1 MQQALDQSQPG
12 TLKSTRATKAAQM
25 VQRNAS
31 IKKWSLTLLMLV
43 LVLILD
49 YPVFTIFFNA
59 FRSTTEILATTSII
73 PQHWTLANFVYLNDR
88 TNFWGFFISS
98 MVVAVLGTIIAI
110 LCAATAGYTLSRY
123 HALRAVSGYSRALM
137 MVQMFPI
144 ILALIPLFIIFHTA
158 GLVNTYW
165 SVILVYV
172 VLNLPFATWMFEGFF
187 DAIPR
192 ELEEAAYVDGS
203 TRFGTLVRI
212 VLPLSGPGTAA
223 VTIFTFLLCYNEYLI
238 ANIFLRDPDTM
249 TIPVGIQ
256 MFMQQ
261 YSTDWGSL
269 MAAACLASIP
279 TIIFF
284 LFVQKYMVQGVVAG
298 AVKG

>member
-1 MQQALDQSQPG
+1 MQQALDQSQ
-12 TLKSTRATKAAQM
+12 TYTRSTAKTAT
-25 VQRNAS
+25 VGLRNAT
-31 IKKWSLTLLMLV
+31 IRKWLLTLLL
-43 LVLILD
+43 LILLFILD
-49 YPVFTIFFNA
+49 YPIFAIFLNA
-59 FRSTTEILATTSII
+59 FRSTAEILSTTSII
-73 PQHWTLANFVYLNDR
+73 PQQPTLANFAYLTAR
-88 TNFWGFFISS
+88 TNFWGFFASS
-98 MVVAVLGTIIAI
+98 LIVAGLGTVISII
-110 LCAATAGYTLSRY
+110 CAGAAGYVLSRY
-123 HALRAVSGYSRALM
+123 HKLRFVSNYSRGLM
-137 MVQMFPI
+137 LVQMFPI
-144 ILALIPLFIIFHTA
+144 ILALIPLFIIFKVA
-158 GLVNTYW
+158 GLVNTYY
-165 SVILVYV
+165 SVILVYT

-192 ELEEAAYVDGS
+192 ELEEAAFVDGCS
-203 TRFGTLVRI
+203 RFRSLTRI

-223 VTIFTFLLCYNEYLI
+223 VTIFTFLLCYNEFLI
-238 ANIFLRDPDTM
+238 ASIFLRDPDTM
-249 TIPVGIQ
+249 TILGIQ

>member
-1 MQQALDQSQPG
+1 MQQALDKPQS
-12 TLKSTRATKAAQM
+12 STPSTTTTANVALRKATI
-25 VQRNAS
+25 R
-31 IKKWSLTLLMLV
+31 KWLLTLLMLL
-43 LVLILD
+43 LVLIFD
-49 YPVFTIFFNA
+49 YPIFAIFLNG
-59 FRSTTEILATTSII
+59 FRSTAEILSTTSII
-73 PQHWTLANFVYLNDR
+73 PQHPTLDNFAYLSAR

-98 MVVAVLGTIIAI
+98 LIVAGLGTVVSII
-110 LCAATAGYTLSRY
+110 CAGAAGYTLSRY
-123 HALRAVSGYSRALM
+123 HKLRFVSNYSRALM
-137 MVQMFPI
+137 LVQMFPL
-144 ILALIPLFIIFHTA
+144 ILALIPLFIIFKDA

-165 SVILVYV
+165 SVILVYT

-192 ELEEAAYVDGS
+192 ELEEAAFVDGS
-203 TRFGTLVRI
+203 SRIGTLRRI

-223 VTIFTFLLCYNEYLI
+223 VTIFTFLLCYNEFLI
-238 ANIFLRDPDTM
+238 ASIFLRDPDTM

-256 MFMQQ
+256 MFMAQ

-269 MAAACLASIP
+269 MAAASLASLP

>member
-1 MQQALDQSQPG
+1 
-12 TLKSTRATKAAQM
+12 
-25 VQRNAS
+25 
-31 IKKWSLTLLMLV
+31 
-43 LVLILD
+43 VLILD
-49 YPVFTIFFNA
+49 YPIFTIFLNA
-59 FRSTTEILATTSII
+59 FRSTAEILSTTNII
-73 PQHWTLANFVYLNDR
+73 PQHPTLANFVYLNDH
-88 TNFWGFFISS
+88 TNFWECFTSS
-98 MVVAVLGTIIAI
+98 MIVSVIGTIISI
-110 LCAATAGYTLSRY
+110 LCAAAAGYTLSRY
-123 HALRAVSGYSRALM
+123 HVRSFVRGYSRALM
-137 MVQMFPI
+137 MVQMFPL
-144 ILALIPLFIIFHTA
+144 ILVLIPLFIIFHIA
-158 GLVNTYW
+158 DLVNTYW
-165 SVILVYV
+165 SVILVYI

-187 DAIPR
+187 DAIPW
-192 ELEEAAYVDGS
+192 ELEEAAYVDGCS
-203 TRFGTLVRI
+203 RFRTLTRI

-238 ANIFLRDPDTM
+238 ANIFLRDPETM

-279 TIIFF
+279 TIVFF

>member
-1 MQQALDQSQPG
+1 MHMALTKQRTKETGRAARSN
-12 TLKSTRATKAAQM
+12 TRL
-25 VQRNAS
+25 
-31 IKKWSLTLLMLV
+31 KKWLLTVLV
-43 LVLILD
+43 LILVLILD
-49 YPVFTIFFNA
+49 YPILTIFLNA
-59 FRSTTEILATTSII
+59 FRSTAEILSTASII
-73 PQHWTLANFVYLNDR
+73 PQHPTLANFSYLNDR
-88 TNFWGFFISS
+88 TNFWGFFTSS
-98 MVVAVLGTIIAI
+98 MVVAVIGTITSII
-110 LCAATAGYTLSRY
+110 CAATAGYALSRY
-123 HALRAVSGYSRALM
+123 HFLKVVSGYSRGLM
-137 MVQMFPI
+137 MMQMFPL
-144 ILALIPLFIIFHTA
+144 ILALIPLFIIFRNT

-165 SVILVYV
+165 SVILIYT
-172 VLNLPFATWMFEGFF
+172 VLNLPFSTWMFEGFF

-192 ELEEAAYVDGS
+192 ELEEAAYIDGCS
-203 TRFGTLVRI
+203 RFQGLTRI

-279 TIIFF
+279 TIVFF
-284 LFVQKYMVQGVVAG
+284 LFVQKYMVRGVVAG

>member
-1 MQQALDQSQPG
+1 MQQALDKPQSYTRSTAKTATV
-12 TLKSTRATKAAQM
+12 TL
-25 VQRNAS
+25 RNAT
-31 IKKWSLTLLMLV
+31 IRKWLLTLLMLV

-49 YPVFTIFFNA
+49 YPIFAIFLNG
-59 FRSTTEILATTSII
+59 FRSTTEILSTTNII
-73 PQHWTLANFVYLNDR
+73 PQHPTLDNFAYLSAR

-98 MVVAVLGTIIAI
+98 LIVAGLGTLISII
-110 LCAATAGYTLSRY
+110 CAGTAGYALSRY
-123 HALRAVSGYSRALM
+123 HKLRLVSNYSRGLM
-137 MVQMFPI
+137 LMQMFPL
-144 ILALIPLFIIFHTA
+144 ILALIPLFIIFKVA

-165 SVILVYV
+165 SVILVYT

-192 ELEEAAYVDGS
+192 ELEEAAFVDGS
-203 TRFGTLVRI
+203 SRFGSLTRI

-223 VTIFTFLLCYNEYLI
+223 VTIFTFLLCYNEFLI

-256 MFMQQ
+256 MFMAQ
-261 YSTDWGSL
+261 YSTEWGSL
-269 MAAACLASIP
+269 MAAASLASIP
-279 TIIFF
+279 TIVFF